1 MKSLLRERS
10 LKRLLLL
17 ALMLTPSLLIARQP
31 NVIIIFTDDQGSI
44 DMNAYGA
51 ADLSTPHMDSLAKR
65 GVRFTQFYAAA
76 PVCSPSRVGLLT
88 GRTPQH
94 GGLHGNVG
102 LDSVG
107 MPSAQVTIAEELKK
121 AGYATAQIGKWHLGH
136 SKQTIPNGQGF
147 DYSFGHLVGCIDNY
161 SHFFYWSG
169 PNKHDLWRNDKEVF
183 HNGEFF
189 PDLMVK
195 EAGQFM
201 EKNKDKPFF
210 IYFAMNSPH
219 YPYQGSPEWLEYY
232 KDLKYPRNL
241 YAAFLSTMDERIGQ
255 LIQKLDDLGLTED
268 TIVIFQ
274 SDHGASKEVR
284 AHGGGG
290 STGPY
295 RGYKFSLYEG
305 GLRVPA
311 IISWP
316 GHLPENQVRSQMVTG
331 CDWYP
336 TILKLCKL
344 NAASHKIDG
353 QSLVPIIASA
363 DAPTAHKSFNWKSG
377 KAWSVREGNWKLIV
391 TGNKTEL
398 YDIPNDPGEAK
409 NLATRNPETVIHLKK
424 VSQKYWS
431 SINDKK

>member
-1 MKSLLRERS
+1 MNSLLRERS

>member
-1 MKSLLRERS
+1 MNSLLRERS

-284 AHGGGG
+284 AHGGG
-290 STGPY
+290 SSAGPY

-424 VSQKYWS
+424 LSQKYWS